1 MFVILPY
8 EMFLF
13 FFCVLY
19 KFVNTSQRVYMIIL
33 HDVFL
38 MVAVLDMNF
47 AFEVN
52 ENAVRHYI
60 KKLRRSSQELN
71 SFKFDLKPD
80 RNP

>member
-1 MFVILPY
+1 MHVIFIFAIAILYMMIFMFVILPY

-38 MVAVLDMNF
+38 MVADPGH
-47 AFEVN
+47 E
-52 ENAVRHYI
+52 
-60 KKLRRSSQELN
+60 LRIWG
-71 SFKFDLKPD
+71 
-80 RNP
+80 